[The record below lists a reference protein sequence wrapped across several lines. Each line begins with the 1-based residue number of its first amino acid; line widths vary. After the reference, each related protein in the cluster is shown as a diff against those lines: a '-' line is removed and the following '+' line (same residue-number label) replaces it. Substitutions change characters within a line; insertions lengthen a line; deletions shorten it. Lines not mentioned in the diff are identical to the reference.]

1 VDNRGQPLEWG
12 MAGKGEPGGRIA
24 ENRRAR
30 HDYFIEE
37 RLEAGVS
44 LQGWEVKSLRAGR
57 LQLAEAYVLLKD
69 GEAWLFG
76 AHVSPLVA
84 ASTQTRADPTRSRKL
99 LLHRRQIDSL
109 VGAVERKGRTIVPLA
124 MYWKAG
130 RAKLEIGLARGKK
143 EHDKRADTRERD
155 WQRERARVMKSRR

>member
-1 VDNRGQPLEWG
+1 MDNSGEPLECA
-12 MAGKGEPGGRIA
+12 MAGKDGSAGRIA

-37 RLEAGVS
+37 RLEAGVA

-76 AHVSPLVA
+76 LVA
-84 ASTQTRADPTRSRKL
+84 ASTQTHADPTRSRKL

-124 MYWKAG
+124 MYWKDG

-143 EHDKRADTRERD
+143 EHDKRADTRDRD
-155 WQRERARVMKSRR
+155 WARERARVLKARR

>member
-1 VDNRGQPLEWG
+1 
-12 MAGKGEPGGRIA
+12 MAGKDESNGRIA

-37 RLEAGVS
+37 RLEAGVA

-76 AHVSPLVA
+76 AHVSPLLA
-84 ASTQTRADPTRSRKL
+84 ASTQTKADPTRSRKL

-109 VGAVERKGRTIVPLA
+109 VGSVERKGRTIVPLA
-124 MYWKAG
+124 MYWKGG

-155 WQRERARVMKSRR
+155 WQRERARVMKARR

>member
-1 VDNRGQPLEWG
+1 
-12 MAGKGEPGGRIA
+12 MAGKDGSAGRIA

-37 RLEAGVS
+37 RLEAGVA

-84 ASTQTRADPTRSRKL
+84 ASTQTRADPTRTRKL

-109 VGAVERKGRTIVPLA
+109 VGSVERKGRTIVPLA
-124 MYWKAG
+124 MYWKDG

-143 EHDKRADTRERD
+143 EHDKRADTRDRD
-155 WQRERARVMKSRR
+155 WARERARVLKARR

>member
-1 VDNRGQPLEWG
+1 MDNRPEPLEWS
-12 MAGKGEPGGRIA
+12 MAEQDAGPGRIA
-24 ENRRAR
+24 VNRRAR

-37 RLEAGVS
+37 RFEAGVA
-44 LQGWEVKSLRAGR
+44 LQGWEVKALRAGR

-84 ASTQTRADPTRSRKL
+84 ASTQTQADPTRSRKL

-124 MYWKAG
+124 MYWKDG

-143 EHDKRADTRERD
+143 EHDKRADTRDRD
-155 WQRERARVMKSRR
+155 WARERARVLKARR

>member
-1 VDNRGQPLEWG
+1 
-12 MAGKGEPGGRIA
+12 MAGKGSASGRIA

-37 RLEAGVS
+37 RLEAGVA

-57 LQLAEAYVLLKD
+57 LQLAEAYVLLRN

-84 ASTQTRADPTRSRKL
+84 ASTQTQADPTRSRKL
-99 LLHRRQIDSL
+99 LLHRRQIDAL
-109 VGAVERKGRTIVPLA
+109 VGAVERRGRALVPLA
-124 MYWKAG
+124 MYWKDG

-155 WQRERARVMKSRR
+155 WQREKARVMKARR

>member
-1 VDNRGQPLEWG
+1 
-12 MAGKGEPGGRIA
+12 MAGKDGSGGRIA

-37 RLEAGVS
+37 RIESGVA

-57 LQLAEAYVLLKD
+57 LQLAEAYVILKD
-69 GEAWLFG
+69 GEAWLIG

-84 ASTQTRADPTRSRKL
+84 ASTQTRADPTRTRKL
-99 LLHRRQIDSL
+99 LLHRRQIDNL

-124 MYWKAG
+124 MYWKGG

-155 WQRERARVMKSRR
+155 WQRERARVMKARR